1 MHSKKNIKPVL
12 DWANANGEA
21 KITDRIFMKLLPYFL
36 KENLQIT
43 EKMVNSTQS
52 IEISNELYELVCN
65 MAEELVGSS
74 FVTKG

>member
-36 KENLQIT
+36 KENFL
-43 EKMVNSTQS
+43 
-52 IEISNELYELVCN
+52 
-65 MAEELVGSS
+65 
-74 FVTKG
+74 